1 MSVEFIG
8 STERPAGQASLPRFK
23 QLLAIVPLL
32 IAAAGM
38 GTAHAQPPAAYPNKP
53 ITLVVP
59 YPPGGT
65 NDNVARI
72 VSKRLSEKLHQPV
85 VVDYKAGAGGTIG
98 AGFVAAAPHDGYTLL
113 NASIGNLAI
122 APQLVPVRFDPFA
135 DLVPVAYV
143 GGARTAIAVNPQLPV
158 HTLQELIAYARA
170 NPGKLAYG
178 TSGNGTPGHLAGE
191 YFKQLTGVDIRH
203 VPYRGSAQAVAD
215 VVAGHVDLVFD
226 PLGNQFVRS
235 GKLRALAFFGG
246 PTAPADLA
254 GVPSMAQAGLKGWED
269 GLAGSFFIVASSHL
283 PPAILSQLRSTVGEI
298 LREPDT
304 VKALA
309 DVQVVAEALTPQQAA
324 DQIRNVHEL
333 AKKLIVSSQVRPD

>member
-1 MSVEFIG
+1 MFARLK
-8 STERPAGQASLPRFK
+8 TL
-23 QLLAIVPLL
+23 
-32 IAAAGM
+32 AAALPLVLA
-38 GTAHAQPPAAYPNKP
+38 TAAFVPSAHAQPHDAYPARP
-53 ITLVVP
+53 INLVVP
-59 YPPGGT
+59 YTPGGT

-72 VSKRLSEKLHQPV
+72 IGKRLSEKLHQPV
-85 VVDYKAGAGGTIG
+85 VIDYKAGAGGTIG
-98 AGFVAAAPHDGYTLL
+98 AGFVAAAPADGYTLL

-135 DLVPVAYV
+135 DLTPIAFV

-158 HTLQELIAYARA
+158 NTLQELIAYARA
-170 NPGKLAYG
+170 NPGKLSYG
-178 TSGNGTPGHLAGE
+178 SSGNGTPGHLAGE
-191 YFKQLTGVDIRH
+191 YFKQLAGVEIRH

-215 VVAGHVDLVFD
+215 VVAGHVDIAFD

-254 GVPSMAQAGLKGWED
+254 GVPSVKQAGLSGWED

-283 PPAILSQLRSTVGEI
+283 PPAILSQLQATVAGV
-298 LREPDT
+298 LREPAI

-309 DVQVVAEALTPQQAA
+309 DVQVIAQPMTPQQAA
-324 DQIRNVHEL
+324 AQIRGVHDL
-333 AKKLIVSSQVRPD
+333 ARTLIASSKVRAD

>member
-1 MSVEFIG
+1 MI
-8 STERPAGQASLPRFK
+8 RRFK
-23 QLLAIVPLL
+23 TLVVVLPFLV
-32 IAAAGM
+32 AAAAVAPA
-38 GTAHAQPPAAYPNKP
+38 AHAEQHEPYPHKP

-72 VSKRLSEKLHQPV
+72 IGKRLSEKVHQPV
-85 VVDYKAGAGGTIG
+85 IVEYKAGAGGTIG
-98 AGFVAAAPHDGYTLL
+98 AGFVASAPADGYTLL

-135 DLVPVAYV
+135 DLTPVAYV

-158 HTLQELIAYARA
+158 KTLRELIDYARA
-170 NPGKLAYG
+170 NPGKLSYG
-178 TSGNGTPGHLAGE
+178 SSGNGTPGHLAGE
-191 YFKQLTGVDIRH
+191 YFKQLAGIDIRH

-215 VVAGHVDLVFD
+215 VVAGHVDIAFD

-254 GVPSMAQAGLKGWED
+254 GVPSIAQAGLKGWED

-283 PPAILSQLRSTVGEI
+283 PPAVLAKLRSSVSAI

-309 DVQVVAEALTPQQAA
+309 DVQVVAQAMTAEQAA
-324 DQIRNVHEL
+324 AQIRSVHDL
-333 AKKLIVSSQVRPD
+333 AGRLIQSSKVRPD

>member
-1 MSVEFIG
+1 MISR
-8 STERPAGQASLPRFK
+8 SR
-23 QLLAIVPLL
+23 LLAATLGLL
-32 IAAAGM
+32 VAGGGIA
-38 GTAHAQPPAAYPNKP
+38 TVHAQQPVAYPTRP

-85 VVDYKAGAGGTIG
+85 IVDYKPGAGGTIG
-98 AGFVAAAPHDGYTLL
+98 AGFVAAAPRDGYTLL

-135 DLVPVAYV
+135 DLTPVAFV
-143 GGARTAIAVNPQLPV
+143 GGARTAVAVHPQLPV

-170 NPGKLAYG
+170 HPGKLAYG

-191 YFKQLTGVDIRH
+191 YFKQLAGVDIRH

-215 VVAGHVDLVFD
+215 VVAGHVDVVFD
-226 PLGNQFVRS
+226 PLGNQFVRG

-269 GLAGSFFIVASSHL
+269 GLAGSFFVVASSHL
-283 PPAILSQLRSTVGEI
+283 PPAILAQLRGSVAEI

-309 DVQVVAEALTPQQAA
+309 DVQVVAQPLTPRQAA
-324 DQIRNVHEL
+324 DQIRSVHDL
-333 AKKLIVSSQVRPD
+333 AKKLIVSSQVRSD

>member
-1 MSVEFIG
+1 MIRRLQTLVAVFSV
-8 STERPAGQASLPRFK
+8 
-23 QLLAIVPLL
+23 V
-32 IAAAGM
+32 IAAGNA
-38 GTAHAQPPAAYPNKP
+38 TAVYAQPDVFPSRP
-53 ITLVVP
+53 INLVVP

-85 VVDYKAGAGGTIG
+85 VVDYKPGAGGTIG
-98 AGFVAAAPHDGYTLL
+98 AGFVASAPADGYTLL

-135 DLVPVAYV
+135 DLTPIAYV

-158 HTLQELIAYARA
+158 RTLQELIDYARA
-170 NPGKLAYG
+170 HPGKLSYG

-215 VVAGHVDLVFD
+215 VVAGHVDVVFD

-254 GVPSMAQAGLKGWED
+254 GVPSIAQAGVKNWED

-283 PPAILSQLRSTVGEI
+283 PPAVLTRLQTTVADI

-309 DVQVVAEALTPQQAA
+309 DVQVVAQALSPKQAA
-324 DQIRNVHEL
+324 EQIRGVHDL
-333 AKKLIVSSQVRPD
+333 AARLIASSKVRPD